1 MGSMHFF
8 TAMPQAT
15 GQVSRS
21 YFHKLLNFNDVTDIY
36 HRQNRSR
43 GDKLRRSLSR
53 CWTNPAASK
62 SQMKI
67 KVSTK
72 RAQQQQQQC
81 TGQSLMLI
89 GLLIS
94 SCFRMQIQC
103 PEGQLSS
110 WTFDGF
116 VEVAM
121 LNSDCPQRPLHPL
134 SMPISRDPRGQ
145 MLRCCD
151 SASSQSPLS
160 IFRVR
165 NPSRQSNVANQ
176 VCVSQPVRYG
186 MWSSFQDAPCRKLA
200 QTLLVPLMGHAA
212 W

>member
-1 MGSMHFF
+1 
-8 TAMPQAT
+8 
-15 GQVSRS
+15 
-21 YFHKLLNFNDVTDIY
+21 
-36 HRQNRSR
+36 
-43 GDKLRRSLSR
+43 
-53 CWTNPAASK
+53 
-62 SQMKI
+62 
-67 KVSTK
+67 
-72 RAQQQQQQC
+72 
-81 TGQSLMLI
+81 
-89 GLLIS
+89 
-94 SCFRMQIQC
+94 MQIQC

-151 SASSQSPLS
+151 SVSVSGSASSQSPSHLS
-160 IFRVR
+160 RAQPFAAIKCC
-165 NPSRQSNVANQ
+165 QSS

-200 QTLLVPLMGHAA
+200 QTLLVPLVGHAA
-212 W
+212 WLPCYLGASSRPNPADHYVRKRSITCAFFFECFVPEKRHNFASCRTMGKVS

>member
-1 MGSMHFF
+1 M
-8 TAMPQAT
+8 
-15 GQVSRS
+15 
-21 YFHKLLNFNDVTDIY
+21 
-36 HRQNRSR
+36 
-43 GDKLRRSLSR
+43 
-53 CWTNPAASK
+53 
-62 SQMKI
+62 
-67 KVSTK
+67 STK
-72 RAQQQQQQC
+72 RAQQQQQC

-151 SASSQSPLS
+151 SVSVSGSASSQSPLS

-176 VCVSQPVRYG
+176 VCVCPNRYG
-186 MWSSFQDAPCRKLA
+186 TGCGPVSKTR
-200 QTLLVPLMGHAA
+200 LVVN
-212 W
+212 

>member
-1 MGSMHFF
+1 M
-8 TAMPQAT
+8 
-15 GQVSRS
+15 
-21 YFHKLLNFNDVTDIY
+21 
-36 HRQNRSR
+36 
-43 GDKLRRSLSR
+43 
-53 CWTNPAASK
+53 
-62 SQMKI
+62 
-67 KVSTK
+67 STK

-81 TGQSLMLI
+81 TRQSLMLI
-89 GLLIS
+89 GPLIS
-94 SCFRMQIQC
+94 SCFRMQILG

-200 QTLLVPLMGHAA
+200 QTLLVPLVGHAA
-212 W
+212 WLPCYLGASSRPNPADHYVRKRSITCAFFFECFVPEKRHNFASCRTMGKVS

>member
-1 MGSMHFF
+1 M
-8 TAMPQAT
+8 
-15 GQVSRS
+15 
-21 YFHKLLNFNDVTDIY
+21 
-36 HRQNRSR
+36 
-43 GDKLRRSLSR
+43 
-53 CWTNPAASK
+53 
-62 SQMKI
+62 
-67 KVSTK
+67 STK
-72 RAQQQQQQC
+72 RAQQQQQQQC

-151 SASSQSPLS
+151 SASSQSPL
-160 IFRVR
+160 
-165 NPSRQSNVANQ
+165 PSFACATLRGNQ
-176 VCVSQPVRYG
+176 MLPIKCVCPNRYG
-186 MWSSFQDAPCRKLA
+186 TGCGPVSATR
-200 QTLLVPLMGHAA
+200 LVVN
-212 W
+212 